1 MLYVWTECRIK
12 SAVFCVECEQFP
24 NISMYAI
31 TVEYENETNKT
42 QKKRR
47 KMECLGLDDM
57 QLFYP
62 H

>member
-42 QKKRR
+42 QKKKKKKNGMFGIR
-47 KMECLGLDDM
+47 
-57 QLFYP
+57 
-62 H
+62 